1 MGNIHIHTAKSCI
14 YTLSLM
20 FVSSSVRSECVPH
33 QVCPLLYS
41 PPPLLPHSPHSQ
53 TCPHHPLHIISS
65 GVHHLETGAVSLL
78 NVQYTSLR
86 VCRVWWAYANLLGCI
101 QSPRD
106 QCSPHCRSFSQPQR
120 TRCPSVD
127 DPSTH
132 VASLHVCNHL
142 SDMEPL
148 FSPPR
153 RCI

>member
-1 MGNIHIHTAKSCI
+1 MGNIHTAKSRI
-14 YTLSLM
+14 YLELDVCVFFCEERVCTPPGVPTPLLSSSSAPTLSSLSDLPP
-20 FVSSSVRSECVPH
+20 SSPAHYYQQWCASFRNRS
-33 QVCPLLYS
+33 
-41 PPPLLPHSPHSQ
+41 
-53 TCPHHPLHIISS
+53 
-65 GVHHLETGAVSLL
+65 VSLL